1 VSSSTLRN
9 VFKLL
14 FVLWAGS
21 LWSVAVWVAP
31 TLFYAQN
38 DRHLA
43 GILAARLF
51 SIETYVGIAVAV
63 LAVVLPGRGRFLWGY
78 FAAATLCVNEWMLKP
93 AMNAAQAQGAALHLS
108 FGAWHGIAAL
118 LYLAACIA
126 VVVLVWN
133 EDLR

>member
-1 VSSSTLRN
+1 VRK

-21 LWSVAVWVAP
+21 LWSVAMWVAP

-38 DRHLA
+38 DRQLA

-51 SIETYVGIAVAV
+51 SIETFVGIAAAV
-63 LAVVLPGRGRFLWGY
+63 LAVALPARRRFLWGY
-78 FAAATLCVNEWMLKP
+78 FAVALLCVNEWMLKP
-93 AMNAAQAQGAALHLS
+93 AMNAAHAHGAALHLS

-126 VVVLVWN
+126 VAVLVWN
-133 EDLR
+133 EDFR